1 MNKETKAQ
9 EKEVRVRQPLTARR
23 VGDLL
28 LNNALIIIMIIAA
41 FIQNFAHLPAV
52 QNAFAGIRVCVCVL
66 ILNAVVKLWKKSVV
80 DWKTFL
86 IFLLVFAGS
95 VFLNISPVLYVLAAA
110 VAGVVIRELEARKA

>member
-1 MNKETKAQ
+1 MLEIFLEQFK
-9 EKEVRVRQPLTARR
+9 
-23 VGDLL
+23 DLL
-28 LNNALIIIMIIAA
+28 VIILLIAA
-41 FIQNFAHLPAV
+41 VISALTENVESTIVIFA
-52 QNAFAGIRVCVCVL
+52 VL

-110 VAGVVIRELEARKA
+110 VAGIVIRELEARKA